1 MTDLLIVIAS
11 YIVGL
16 FPSAYI
22 AGRLLRSVDI
32 RKVGDRNAGA
42 ANVYRNISH
51 RAGMTVLAA
60 DIGKGAIAVLVAQ
73 AVASHLIVFLCGVA
87 VVAGHN
93 WPVFLR
99 FKGGRGLAATIGVLL
114 ALLPI
119 AMTILLAACAL
130 PFLKTRNLVIT
141 GSILFAPLPVLAW
154 QLGASGGLIL
164 YSVALPCLA
173 GLMHLVTTRHLS
185 EEQKR
190 EALYMR

>member
-1 MTDLLIVIAS
+1 MTDVLIVIAS
-11 YIVGL
+11 YIIGL
-16 FPSAYI
+16 FPSAYV
-22 AGRLLRSVDI
+22 AGRLLKSVDI
-32 RKVGDRNAGA
+32 RKLGDRNAGA

-51 RAGMTVLAA
+51 RAGMAVLAA
-60 DIGKGAIAVLVAQ
+60 DIGKGVIAVLVAQ
-73 AVASHLIVFLCGVA
+73 AVASQPIVFLCGVA

-119 AMTILLAACAL
+119 AMTILLATCAL

>member
-1 MTDLLIVIAS
+1 MTDVLIVIAS
-11 YIVGL
+11 YIIGL
-16 FPSAYI
+16 FPSAYV
-22 AGRLLRSVDI
+22 AGRLLKGVDI
-32 RKVGDRNAGA
+32 RKLGDRNAGA

-51 RAGMTVLAA
+51 RAGMAVLAA

-73 AVASHLIVFLCGVA
+73 AVASQPIVFLCGVA

-93 WPVFLR
+93 WPIFLK

-141 GSILFAPLPVLAW
+141 GSILFAPLPLLAW

-173 GLMHLVTTRHLS
+173 GLMHFVTTRHLTK
-185 EEQKR
+185 EQKR

>member
-1 MTDLLIVIAS
+1 MTDYWVVFVS
-11 YIVGL
+11 YIIGL
-16 FPSAYI
+16 LPSAYI
-22 AGRLLRSVDI
+22 AGRLVKGVDV

-51 RAGMTVLAA
+51 TAGMAVLAA
-60 DIGKGAIAVLVAQ
+60 DIGKGAVAVLVAQ
-73 AVASHLIVFLCGVA
+73 AVASQSIVFLCGMA

-99 FKGGRGLAATIGVLL
+99 FKGGRGLATTIGVLL

-119 AMTILLAACAL
+119 AMSILLAACAFPL
-130 PFLKTRNLVIT
+130 WKTRNLALT
-141 GSILFAPLPVLAW
+141 GAILFAPLPLLAW

-173 GLMHLVTTRHLS
+173 GVMHLVTTKHLS
-185 EEQKR
+185 EEQKK
-190 EALYMR
+190 EALHMG

>member
-1 MTDLLIVIAS
+1 VTDLLIVIAS

-73 AVASHLIVFLCGVA
+73 AVALQPTVFFCGVA

-93 WPVFLR
+93 WPIFLKL
-99 FKGGRGLAATIGVLL
+99 KGGRGLATTIGVLL
-114 ALLPI
+114 VLLPI

-141 GSILFAPLPVLAW
+141 GSILFAPLPLLAW

-164 YSVALPCLA
+164 YSVALPCLV
-173 GLMHLVTTRHLS
+173 GLTHFVTTRHLLK
-185 EEQKR
+185 EQKR